1 MKPEERI
8 GEVYGIYTIV
18 GVDREA
24 KGDPKIYKC
33 KCNVCGWTSYFSLYK
48 IQQTTSCTHTN
59 RNGGYREYKPF
70 WVNKRLKQIF
80 NGMMQRCYNSNDMHY
95 GLYGQKGVKICDDWI
110 NNPSL
115 FEAWSIKNGYD
126 DSLTIDRIDS
136 NGDYCPENCRWISC
150 EDNSKYKSTTNII
163 VVDEE
168 SHTGRD
174 WAKVLGFGM
183 NTINTYIRLY
193 GMDDTIEFIRRYR
206 KNPEFAQKRKVGESF
221 FSLYMN

>member
-48 IQQTTSCTHTN
+48 IQQITSCTHTN

-136 NGDYCPENCRWISC
+136 NGDYCPENCRWITLS
-150 EDNSKYKSTTNII
+150 ENHKYNSNTKII
-163 VVDEE
+163 EIDGEAHSE
-168 SHTGRD
+168 ID
-174 WAKVLGFGM
+174 WAKILGL
-183 NTINTYIRLY
+183 TIFTISKYIKKY
-193 GMDDTIEFIRRYR
+193 GLDDTIEFMRRYR
-206 KNPEFAQKRKVGESF
+206 DNPELSSKRKSNEPLF
-221 FSLYMN
+221 DLYMS

>member
-8 GEVYGIYTIV
+8 GEVYGIYTII

-48 IQQTTSCTHTN
+48 IQQITSCTHTN

-80 NGMMQRCYNSNDMHY
+80 NGMMQRCYNSNDVHY

-126 DSLTIDRIDS
+126 DSLTIDRINS
-136 NGDYCPENCRWISC
+136 NKDYCPNNCRWISLV
-150 EDNSKYKSTTNII
+150 DNAKYKTTTRLIEVNG
-163 VVDEE
+163 EY
-168 SHTGRD
+168 HTGRE
-174 WAKVLGFGM
+174 WS
-183 NTINTYIRLY
+183 TIIGYNINLINRYIKLY
-193 GMDDTIEFIRRYR
+193 GLDDTTEFISRIINNPKLAEK
-206 KNPEFAQKRKVGESF
+206 KNHNESLF
-221 FSLYMN
+221 DLYMS

>member
-18 GVDREA
+18 GVNREA

-48 IQQTTSCTHTN
+48 IQQITSCTHTN

-95 GLYGQKGVKICDDWI
+95 GLYGQKGIKVCDDWI
-110 NNPSL
+110 NNPIS
-115 FEAWSIKNGYD
+115 FEEWAINNGYN
-126 DSLTIDRIDS
+126 DSLTIDRIDES
-136 NGDYCPENCRWISC
+136 GDYCPENCRWISNK
-150 EDNSKYKSTTNII
+150 DNAKYKSTTRMIT
-163 VVDEE
+163 VDSH
-168 SHTGRD
+168 SHTGRE
-174 WAKVLGFGM
+174 WADVLGVST
-183 NTINTYIRLY
+183 NLINEYIRFY
-193 GMDDTIEFIRRYR
+193 GLDDTKEFIKRFIE
-206 KNPEFAQKRKVGESF
+206 NPLLRDKVEPGQSLF
-221 FSLYMN
+221 NLYMS

>member
-8 GEVYGIYTIV
+8 GEVYGIYTII

-48 IQQTTSCTHTN
+48 IQQITSCTHTN

-80 NGMMQRCYNSNDMHY
+80 NGMMQRCYNSNDVHY

-115 FEAWSIKNGYD
+115 FEAWAIHTQVPPFEFECG
-126 DSLTIDRIDS
+126 
-136 NGDYCPENCRWISC
+136 C
-150 EDNSKYKSTTNII
+150 SK
-163 VVDEE
+163 
-168 SHTGRD
+168 
-174 WAKVLGFGM
+174 LF
-183 NTINTYIRLY
+183 
-193 GMDDTIEFIRRYR
+193 
-206 KNPEFAQKRKVGESF
+206 Q
-221 FSLYMN
+221 